1 MRRYLISFDD
11 GSMTFP
17 EEDLPAVAEASHAV
31 VREAKAA
38 GVWIFG
44 GGILNQLASIVA
56 TDGSVSDGPYPE
68 TKAVIGGFSIIE
80 VPSRDEALMWAAKL
94 ASSCRCAQE
103 VREILYDP
111 ES

>member
-1 MRRYLISFDD
+1 
-11 GSMTFP
+11 MTIA
-17 EEDLPAVAEASHAV
+17 EADLPAVSEASHAV

-44 GGILNQLASIVA
+44 GGLLSQQASIVA
-56 TDGSVSDGPYPE
+56 SDGSVSAGPYPE

-80 VPSRDEALMWAAKL
+80 VSSRDEALQWAAKL
-94 ASSCRCAQE
+94 AASCRCAQE
-103 VREILYDP
+103 VREIMYNP

>member
-1 MRRYLISFDD
+1 
-11 GSMTFP
+11 MTFP
-17 EEDLPAVAEASHAV
+17 EEDFPAVAEASHAV

-44 GGILNQLASIVA
+44 GGILNQRASIVA
-56 TDGSVSDGPYPE
+56 SDGSVSAGPYPE

-80 VPSRDEALMWAAKL
+80 VPSRDEALRWAAKI

-103 VREILYDP
+103 VREIMYDP